1 MESLLL
7 LAHGVA
13 NAMSPTLLVAVLIG
27 VVVGLMVGA
36 LPGLGPAAG
45 VAIMLPVAV
54 GFEGTASIAAL
65 AGIYYGAMFGGAVT
79 AILLGIPGD
88 APAVMTVL
96 DGHKLTKRGEGSRAL
111 GIAVCSSFVGGLVGV
126 ILLALLSVPIAS
138 FAVAFG
144 PPEMTALM
152 VLALSLVSVL
162 GGRNMTKGFVSLF
175 IGMWIGMI
183 GLDPIG
189 GPTRFTWGSMHL
201 FDGIDFTVVA
211 VGLFGLSEMFMS
223 FSTQLQAKREKTSLR
238 DLVPRMAD
246 VIKCRLTLIYGA
258 IIGFVVGVLP
268 GVGAT
273 ASTMMSYGAA
283 KRLSRDGDK
292 FGEGEIE
299 GVAAPEVANNAA
311 SYAAMI
317 PLFALGIP
325 GSATTA
331 VLLGGLLMIGLQPGP
346 MLFENEPDFVWTV
359 FGTFWTGNLM
369 LVILTILLIPV
380 LSTIVFVSRALL
392 YPCVI
397 GIVIFGVYSIN
408 FSMFEVTLA
417 VVAGAVGFL
426 MLKLDYAPVPL
437 ILGLVLGPLLERGV
451 RRSLVMSEGDP
462 MIFLEGTLVTTLFV
476 ITALVIVLPLL
487 KPGLQAV
494 QKRLESSEV

>member
-1 MESLLL
+1 MESLFL
-7 LAHGVA
+7 LADGVV
-13 NAMSPTLLVAVLIG
+13 NAMSPALLLAVLIG
-27 VVVGLMVGA
+27 VIVGLMVGA

-54 GFEGTASIAAL
+54 GFEGTAAIAAL

-88 APAVMTVL
+88 APAVMTVI
-96 DGHKLTKRGEGSRAL
+96 DGHKMTKRGEGGRAL
-111 GIAVCSSFVGGLVGV
+111 GIAVSASFVGGLIGV
-126 ILLALLSVPIAS
+126 ILLAMLSVPIAS

-144 PPEMTALM
+144 PPQMTALM

-189 GPTRFTWGSMHL
+189 GPTRFTGGSMHL

-223 FSTQLQAKREKTSLR
+223 FSTKVQAERAKTALR
-238 DLVPRMAD
+238 DLLPRLAD
-246 VIKCRLTLIYGA
+246 IIKCRFTLIYGA

-273 ASTMMSYGAA
+273 AATMMSYGAA
-283 KRLSRDGDK
+283 KRMARDGEE
-292 FGEGEIE
+292 FGEGEIK

-346 MLFENEPDFVWTV
+346 MLFETEPDFVWTI

-369 LVILTILLIPV
+369 LVVLTILLIPV
-380 LSTIVFVSRALL
+380 LSTIVYISRALL

-397 GIVIFGVYSIN
+397 GIVVFGVYSIN
-408 FSMFEVTLA
+408 FSMFDVILA
-417 VVAGAVGFL
+417 VAAGAVGLL

-437 ILGLVLGPLLERGV
+437 ILGLVLGPLLERAV
-451 RRSLVMSEGDP
+451 RRSLIMSEGDP
-462 MIFLEGTLVTTLFV
+462 MIFLDGALATTLVV
-476 ITALVIVLPLL
+476 ITVLVIVLPLIKSAL
-487 KPGLQAV
+487 KAS
-494 QKRLESSEV
+494 QKRQNSAGI